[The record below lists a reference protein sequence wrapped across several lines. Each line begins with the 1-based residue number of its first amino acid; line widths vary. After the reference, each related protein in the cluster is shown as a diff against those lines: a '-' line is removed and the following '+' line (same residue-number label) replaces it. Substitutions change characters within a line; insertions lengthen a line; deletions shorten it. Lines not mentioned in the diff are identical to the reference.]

1 MCSQWLEDSSSLEL
15 SLESSDKSLAS
26 LGVGR
31 ASLQRFLKTKLPD
44 QQSFLAAAYG
54 GGGWGLWQV

>member
-1 MCSQWLEDSSSLEL
+1 MCSQWLEDSRSLEL
-15 SLESSDKSLAS
+15 SLESTDKSLTS

-44 QQSFLAAAYG
+44 QQSFLAAGCG
-54 GGGWGLWQV
+54 GGARGLWQV